1 LVRALLA
8 SAAIAAALALA
19 GCNTDSSTSAVNGR
33 HMQPLSDRMLAEIE
47 SKNMAKESPILV
59 RIFKEESELE
69 VWKEDKSGRFALLH
83 TYPICRWSGELGPKF
98 KQGDRQAPEGFYTI
112 TPGLMNPN
120 SSYYLAIN
128 TGFPNAY
135 DRANGRTGAFLM
147 IHGDCSSA
155 GCYAMTDEQ
164 VAEIYSLARESFFGG
179 QKSFQIQAYPFRMTP
194 LNMAR
199 HRNSPHMA
207 FWRMLKQGYDHFEA
221 TRLEPKVDVCE
232 KRYVFDAE
240 SSSKFSPADRCPAY
254 RVPEEIATAVSEKQ
268 RRDDIRTA
276 ELINRGTPAAPVK
289 MGVDGG
295 MNATFLT
302 AVKSHGGPGAPI
314 RTAVGTIPPHVN
326 PPREPET
333 SPGTTFSLA
342 STESR
347 PAAIESRP
355 ASVTRSTVQVA
366 SATPASSGGI
376 GGFFSNLFGSKAED
390 QGAASAS
397 TQPAQTS
404 NSKRA
409 GAKAGQSAASAARPK
424 PEPQPAE
431 TKTVVNNAAKA
442 PKQETNG
449 EPQRNTAS
457 ATGVLS
463 HAAPTVP
470 SGGFDSR
477 FGAWN

>member
-1 LVRALLA
+1 M
-8 SAAIAAALALA
+8 ALA

-33 HMQPLSDRMLAEIE
+33 HMQPLSERMLAEIE

-164 VAEIYSLARESFFGG
+164 VAEIYALARESFFGG

-207 FWRMLKQGYDHFEA
+207 FWKMLKQGYDHFEV
-221 TRLEPKVDVCE
+221 TRHEPKVDVCE

-240 SSSKFSPADRCPAY
+240 SSGKFSPADRCPAY

-268 RRDDIRTA
+268 RRDEIKTA
-276 ELINRGTPAAPVK
+276 ELINRGTPVAPIK

-302 AVKSHGGPGAPI
+302 AVKNHGGPGAPI

-333 SPGTTFSLA
+333 MAATTFSLA

-347 PAAIESRP
+347 PASATRVQA
-355 ASVTRSTVQVA
+355 ASATRSTVQVA
-366 SATPASSGGI
+366 SAAPASSGGI

-397 TQPAQTS
+397 AQPAQTS
-404 NSKRA
+404 SKRA
-409 GAKAGQSAASAARPK
+409 GAKAGQSAAGAARPR

-431 TKTVVNNAAKA
+431 TKTVVNSAAKPSA

-449 EPQRNTAS
+449 EPQRNAAS
-457 ATGVLS
+457 AAGLLNG
-463 HAAPTVP
+463 AAPTVP
-470 SGGFDSR
+470 SGGFDNR